1 MGANPFITN
10 ASERTLAERL
20 KVLVTHSED
29 LKFLVGFFYFSGYQ
43 VLYQAL
49 KEVVEKEAVE
59 EGQKLKLKVL
69 VGLSADTSL
78 GKLLEVS
85 DPPKGTVRERVEA
98 FLRDLRHALA
108 HHDLDQPDFPE
119 QARFFLRLLEEGR
132 LEVRKTHEPVHAKLY
147 LFRLKPKLRE
157 VFGREGTFLTGSS
170 NLTRAGLEGQLEF
183 NVEIRDY
190 GFEEAEAYFD
200 ELWRRAVPLRSEDIA
215 RIREIIVRGSL
226 AAQPTPFEVYALLI
240 KRYLELFD
248 QTDSKTNP
256 EGIIRHAGYEPFPY
270 QIDAAK
276 AALAI
281 LEAYDGVILAD
292 VVGLGKSVVA
302 SLIGRMLNKR
312 GIVIAPPGLIGERGV
327 SATYGWRK
335 YLDDFGLFD
344 WEIFSIGKLED
355 ALAYAQN
362 PRNGVEV
369 VVVDEA
375 HRFRNPDTKA
385 YADLRAITANKKVIL
400 LTATPYNNAPM
411 DIYALLS
418 LFDAPGASK
427 LAPGVDLAAYFKRL
441 TQRFKDLG
449 HILRFFE
456 SRDQQRRRKA
466 RALFKRYFED
476 HPEDPDLAKRLA
488 REGLGEVAREVK
500 RFIAPV
506 TVRRNRLDL
515 KLDPRYRDTAPPFP
529 EVRPPRPV
537 LYELSKKQAAFY
549 DCVIRN
555 WFGPEGAYRGAV
567 YQPEYYKEG
576 RVPTDD
582 VEEGDGSSL
591 AFALESQRNLA
602 NFMRRLLVRR
612 FESSFGAFVKTLA
625 RIEEAHR
632 KALDLAERTNHFVL
646 DRKLLDEL
654 DGKELLDPDAHFE
667 QLTAE
672 DEEAI
677 RKGERTRNRVY
688 DLRTWREEDRIR
700 FLEDL
705 RKDLALLKK
714 VQRAVAKL
722 GLADPKKDPKARR
735 LAAFLKEHLDR
746 EPERKLIVFSE
757 FTDTVDHV
765 AKTLEAEGLRVLK
778 VSQSDDDA
786 LMRRVL
792 RNFDASL
799 PKEQWQNDYDVLLT
813 SDKLSEGVNLGR
825 AGAVINYDIPWNP
838 TRVIQRIGRINRIG
852 TKLFDELY
860 IYHFFPT
867 EQGREVTDPKAVAA
881 QKLFLIHQALGED
894 AQILDPSEE
903 PSPSRIYEKLTVNP
917 EETEEVSFEVRLR
930 QLWEE
935 IRQTQPDIEQR
946 IEKLPNRVK
955 VARPGEPKALIFLRK
970 ARGFFAAE
978 VDLQNPLQGKEQVR
992 YLSFPEA
999 LPLAEAT
1006 PATPRLEPSEA
1017 FWKTYLTVLN
1027 ELMQAK
1033 PEPLPSNSL
1042 ERMALQNLQTL
1053 RRQHADK
1060 LTLEEQELVDRIV
1073 RDLRQGPRRLPR
1085 YKLRELQSLNLD
1097 PGADHLEEGILFRI
1111 RDLLTDIAKNYGR
1124 LLDTPPKPELPEVV
1138 VGIEFRAE
1146 ESG

>member
-1 MGANPFITN
+1 MQGFITN
-10 ASERTLAERL
+10 HPTKDLATRLADLIEASKE
-20 KVLVTHSED
+20 
-29 LKFLVGFFYFSGYQ
+29 LKFLVGFFYFSGWRE
-43 VLYQAL
+43 LYEPLKQAARENPELRL
-49 KEVVEKEAVE
+49 KI
-59 EGQKLKLKVL
+59 L
-69 VGLSADTSL
+69 VGMSVDRHA
-78 GKLLEVS
+78 GELLEVARRAKGNRNEVAQAFAEEFGRALS
-85 DPPKGTVRERVEA
+85 DA
-98 FLRDLRHALA
+98 SLDL
-108 HHDLDQPDFPE
+108 PDFPE
-119 QARFFLRLLEEGR
+119 QARFFLGLLEEGR
-132 LEVRKTHEPVHAKLY
+132 LELRKTRDPNHAKLY
-147 LFRLKPKLRE
+147 LFKVDAPQQKLLGSPGK
-157 VFGREGTFLTGSS
+157 FITGSS
-170 NLTRAGLEGQLEF
+170 NLTHAGLRGQHEF
-183 NVEIRDY
+183 NVEIGDY
-190 GFEEAEAYFD
+190 GFEDAEKYFD
-200 ELWRRAVPLRSEDIA
+200 ELWRRAVPLRPEDIA
-215 RIREIIVRGSL
+215 RVREIVERGSL

-240 KRYLELFD
+240 KRYLELLD
-248 QTDSKTNP
+248 QTDGHPNP
-256 EGIIRHAGYEPFPY
+256 EGIIEHAQYTPYPY

-281 LEAYDGVILAD
+281 LEAYGGVILAD

-312 GIVIAPPGLIGERGV
+312 GLVIAPPGLIGERGV

-344 WEIFSIGKLED
+344 WAVESIGRLED

-362 PRNGVEV
+362 PRNGIEV

-385 YADLRAITANKKVIL
+385 YALLRAITANKKVIL
-400 LTATPYNNAPM
+400 LTATPYNNTPM

-427 LAPGVDLAAYFKRL
+427 LAPGVDLAAHFKRL

-456 SRDQQRRRKA
+456 SRDQQRRKKA
-466 RALFKRYFED
+466 RALFRSYFED
-476 HPEDPDLAKRLA
+476 YPEDPRLAERLA
-488 REGLGEVAREVK
+488 RDGLAEVAREVK

-529 EVRPPRPV
+529 QVRPPEPV
-537 LYELSKKQAAFY
+537 LYELSEAQSAFY
-549 DCVIRN
+549 DRVIRD
-555 WFGPEGAYRGAV
+555 WFGPEGAYRGAA
-567 YQPEYYKEG
+567 YQPEHYKEG

-582 VEEGDGSSL
+582 TEAGDGSTL
-591 AFALESQRNLA
+591 AFTLESQRNLA

-612 FESSFGAFVKTLA
+612 FESSFGAFAETLD
-625 RIEEAHR
+625 RIKEAHR
-632 KALDLAERTNHFVL
+632 KSLDLAQRTNRFVL
-646 DRKLLDEL
+646 DRKLLDVFDDEAFL
-654 DGKELLDPDAHFE
+654 DADALFD
-667 QLTAE
+667 QLAAE

-677 RKGERTRNRVY
+677 RRGERTRNRVY
-688 DLRTWREEDRIR
+688 DLGSWRPEDRAR

-705 RKDLALLKK
+705 QNDLALLEA
-714 VQRAVAKL
+714 VQREVERL
-722 GLADPKKDPKARR
+722 GLADPENDPKARR
-735 LAAFLKEHLDR
+735 LAAFLKAHLAR
-746 EPERKLIVFSE
+746 EPKRKLIVFSE

-778 VSQSDDDA
+778 ASRSIDNA

-792 RNFDASL
+792 ANFDASHS
-799 PKEQWQNDYDVLLT
+799 KDSWRDDYDVLLT

-838 TRVIQRIGRINRIG
+838 TRVIQRIGRVNRIG

-894 AQILDPSEE
+894 AQILDPDEE
-903 PSPSRIYEKLTVNP
+903 PRPARIYEKLTANP
-917 EETEEVSFEVRLR
+917 EEAEEVSFEVKMR
-930 QLWEE
+930 QLWEV
-935 IRQTQPDIEQR
+935 IRQAHPDIERR
-946 IEKLPNRVK
+946 IDALPNRVK

-978 VDLQNPLQGKEQVR
+978 VDPTRPVQEKEQVR

-1006 PATPRLEPSEA
+1006 PETPRLQPSEG
-1017 FWKTYLTVLN
+1017 FWQTYSEVLDQLTRT
-1027 ELMQAK
+1027 E
-1033 PEPLPSNSL
+1033 PEPLPSRSV
-1042 ERMALQNLQTL
+1042 ERLALQNLKALQ
-1053 RRQHADK
+1053 RQYANA
-1060 LTLEEQELVDRIV
+1060 LTEEELELVERIV
-1073 RDLRQGPRRLPR
+1073 RDLHQGPRRLPR
-1085 YKLRELQSLNLD
+1085 YVLREFQDPNLD
-1097 PGADHLEEGILFRI
+1097 LGASPPDEATLRRLRERLAE
-1111 RDLLTDIAKNYGR
+1111 IARTYRG
-1124 LLDTPPKPELPEVV
+1124 LLDAPPEPELPEVV
-1138 VGIEFRAE
+1138 VGIEFRAP